1 MEENINNTTPTEETK
16 TEETKTYTQEEV
28 DALIQSKTDQRVT
41 QATETMNR
49 KIKRLEKQLENTK
62 TLSELDGEQRAAE
75 EQRQRYAEL
84 EEELQ
89 MYKDAAKMNDAI
101 KTFSARGLPVEL
113 VEYVKIPDD
122 PEDGAK
128 MVDAVSKIFKETVA
142 REVKARLA
150 ETSAVPQI
158 ADAMSGK
165 MTREQFNK
173 LSIAEQQ
180 AIYNSDPELVKN
192 LLG

>member
-1 MEENINNTTPTEETK
+1 MEENINNTTPTEETQ
-16 TEETKTYTQEEV
+16 TESKTYTQEEV

-49 KIKRLEKQLENTK
+49 KIKKLEKQLENTK

-75 EQRQRYAEL
+75 EQRQKYADL

-89 MYKDAAKMNDAI
+89 MYKDKAKKSDAI

-113 VEYVKIPDD
+113 VDYVNIPDD
-122 PEDGAK
+122 PEAGAK
-128 MVDAVSKIFKETVA
+128 MVDTVHKIFSKAVA
-142 REVKARLA
+142 QEVKSRLA
-150 ETSAVPQI
+150 ETSATPQI

-165 MTREQFNK
+165 MTKEQFNK
-173 LSIAEQQ
+173 LTLSEQQ
-180 AIYNSDPELVKN
+180 AMYDSDPELVRN